1 MRKLKNELWLSAPLP
16 IVNAPLERV
25 VFSATAQG
33 RKASQINSQMAAVQC
48 GAPSFIP
55 HLQDSSMA
63 RPPTPLWCAA
73 DGQCFRT
80 LVTGPM
86 LPPPLELQL
95 GFCSC
100 HICCC
105 CCSSR
110 GCSCPCSQHS
120 MFLPGWRQAEAFLL
134 SSFICFSGVNS
145 SCHLAAPQ

>member
-1 MRKLKNELWLSAPLP
+1 MRKLKNELWLSAPLL

-25 VFSATAQG
+25 VFSAMAQG

-80 LVTGPM
+80 LVTA
-86 LPPPLELQL
+86 
-95 GFCSC
+95 
-100 HICCC
+100 
-105 CCSSR
+105 
-110 GCSCPCSQHS
+110 PCS
-120 MFLPGWRQAEAFLL
+120 LL
-134 SSFICFSGVNS
+134 HWSFSLDSAHVTS
-145 SCHLAAPQ
+145 AAAAAAPGVAHAHAPSTLCFCQAGGRLRLSFSLHSFASQV